1 MKEFKKNIFLLTI
14 VVCMF
19 GCDKKEIF
27 ISEQPAS
34 ISFVKTFGGSKNE
47 SARSVLKTQ
56 DGGYAVF
63 GYTQSNDGDVVST
76 KTTIQYDFWL
86 LKFDA
91 NDNLEWQ
98 KTYGGSNDEKGYK
111 IIQTQD
117 GGFAVIGYSKSSD
130 GDLVIN
136 EGFEDVWILKLN
148 ALGVIEW
155 KTNTG
160 FSGSDKGFSII
171 QTLEGGYFLGA
182 ILDVT
187 ASGGLGN
194 SKTLNRHAGGDFWG
208 IKISNTGSIEWRKYF
223 GGTNTEICYD
233 AVEVVDGYLLIGSSD
248 SLDVD
253 IKNNKGSYDFWVV
266 KIDKNGLLVWEK
278 SFGGKEIDESY
289 QIIKTADNNFLIVG
303 ETRSSDQDVSSQNG
317 GADVWVLKID
327 SNGEMLWEKTYG
339 GANFDAAKAIT
350 LTNDG
355 NFLIAGNTR
364 SVDNDVT
371 NNNGENDVWVLK
383 INPSGNLIWQKTI
396 GGSGID
402 LANDIVELNDNSI
415 LVVGESNSN
424 DKDVKENKGFT
435 DLLIVKLK

>member
-1 MKEFKKNIFLLTI
+1 MKNLKKSIFILTTVAI
-14 VVCMF
+14 II
-19 GCDKKEIF
+19 GCTKKEIF
-27 ISEQPAS
+27 ISEQPADV
-34 ISFVKTFGGSKNE
+34 SFVKTFGGANNE

-56 DGGYAVF
+56 DGGYVVF
-63 GYTQSNDGDVVST
+63 GYTQSIDGDVVST
-76 KTTIQYDFWL
+76 KSTVQYDFWL

-91 NDNLEWQ
+91 SDNLDWQ

-117 GGFAVIGYSKSSD
+117 GGFAVTGYSKSSD
-130 GDLVIN
+130 GDVMAN
-136 EGFEDVWILKLN
+136 EGFEDVWVLKLN
-148 ALGVIEW
+148 TEGVVEW

-160 FSGSDKGFSII
+160 FLGSDKGFSII
-171 QTLEGGYFLGA
+171 QTSDGGYFLGA

-194 SKTLNRHAGGDFWG
+194 SKIGSRHAGGDFWG
-208 IKISNTGSIEWRKYF
+208 IKLSNTGSLEWRKYF

-233 AVEVVDGYLLIGSSD
+233 VIEVADGYLLIGSSD

-253 IKNNKGSYDFWVV
+253 IKNNKGSYDFWIV
-266 KIDKNGLLVWEK
+266 KIDKNGTLVWEK
-278 SFGGKEIDESY
+278 SYGGKEIDESY
-289 QIIKTADNNFLIVG
+289 QIIRTAEGNFLIVG
-303 ETRSSDQDVSSQNG
+303 ETRSSDQDVSSQKG
-317 GADVWVLKID
+317 GADIWVLKVD
-327 SNGEMLWEKTYG
+327 GSGEMLWEKTYG
-339 GANFDAAKAIT
+339 GASFDAAKAIT

-355 NFLIAGNTR
+355 NYLIAGNTR
-364 SVDNDVT
+364 SIDNDVT
-371 NNNGENDVWVLK
+371 NNNGENDIWVLK

-402 LANDIVELNDNSI
+402 LANDIVELNDYSI
-415 LVVGESNSN
+415 IVVGESNSN

>member
-1 MKEFKKNIFLLTI
+1 MRNLKKSIFILTTVAI
-14 VVCMF
+14 II
-19 GCDKKEIF
+19 GCTKKEIF
-27 ISEQPAS
+27 ISEQPADV
-34 ISFVKTFGGSKNE
+34 SFVKTFGGANNE

-56 DGGYAVF
+56 DGGYVVF
-63 GYTQSNDGDVVST
+63 GYTQSIDGDVVST
-76 KTTIQYDFWL
+76 KSTVQYDFWL

-91 NDNLEWQ
+91 SDNLDWQ

-117 GGFAVIGYSKSSD
+117 GGFAVTGYSKSSD
-130 GDLVIN
+130 GDVMAN
-136 EGFEDVWILKLN
+136 EGFEDVWVLKLN
-148 ALGVIEW
+148 TEGVVEW

-160 FSGSDKGFSII
+160 FLGSDKGFSII
-171 QTLEGGYFLGA
+171 QTSDGGYFLGA

-194 SKTLNRHAGGDFWG
+194 SKIGSRHAGGDFWG
-208 IKISNTGSIEWRKYF
+208 IKLSNTGSLEWRKYF

-233 AVEVVDGYLLIGSSD
+233 VIEVADGYLLIGSSD

-253 IKNNKGSYDFWVV
+253 IKNNKGSYDFWIV
-266 KIDKNGLLVWEK
+266 KIDKNGTLVWEK
-278 SFGGKEIDESY
+278 SYGGKEIDESY
-289 QIIKTADNNFLIVG
+289 QIIRTAEGNFLIVG
-303 ETRSSDQDVSSQNG
+303 ETRSSDQDVSSQKG
-317 GADVWVLKID
+317 GADIWVLKID
-327 SNGEMLWEKTYG
+327 GSGEMLWEKTYG
-339 GANFDAAKAIT
+339 GASFDAAKAIT

-355 NFLIAGNTR
+355 NYLIAGNTR
-364 SVDNDVT
+364 SIDNDVT
-371 NNNGENDVWVLK
+371 NNNGENDIWVLK

-402 LANDIVELNDNSI
+402 LANDIVELNDYSI
-415 LVVGESNSN
+415 IVVGESNSN

>member
-1 MKEFKKNIFLLTI
+1 MKLKKNIFLLII
-14 VVCMF
+14 VACLT

-47 SARSVLKTQ
+47 SASSVLKTQ

-63 GYTQSNDGDVVST
+63 GYTQSIDGDVVST

-91 NDNLEWQ
+91 HDNLEWQ

-117 GGFAVIGYSKSSD
+117 GGFAVIGYSKSGD
-130 GDLVIN
+130 GDLITN
-136 EGFEDVWILKLN
+136 EGFEDVWVLKLN
-148 ALGVIEW
+148 TEGVVEW

-171 QTLEGGYFLGA
+171 QTLDGGYFLGA

-208 IKISNTGSIEWRKYF
+208 IKITTSGSVEWRKYF
-223 GGTNTEICYD
+223 GGTNTETCYD
-233 AVEVVDGYLLIGSSD
+233 TVEVDDGYLLIGSSD
-248 SLDVD
+248 SKDVD

-350 LTNDG
+350 LSNDG

>member
-76 KTTIQYDFWL
+76 QTTIQYDFWL

-136 EGFEDVWILKLN
+136 EGFEDVWVLKLN

-171 QTLEGGYFLGA
+171 QTLDGGYFLGA

>member
-1 MKEFKKNIFLLTI
+1 MREFKKIVFLLI
-14 VVCMF
+14 VAAYLF

-34 ISFVKTFGGSKNE
+34 VSFVKTFGGAKNE

-63 GYTQSNDGDVVST
+63 GYTQSIDGDVVST

-91 NDNLEWQ
+91 HDNLEWQ

-111 IIQTQD
+111 IIQTQE

-130 GDLVIN
+130 GDLTIN
-136 EGFEDVWILKLN
+136 EGFEDVWVLKLN
-148 ALGVIEW
+148 ALGSIEW

-171 QTLEGGYFLGA
+171 QTSDGGYFLGA
-182 ILDVT
+182 VLDVT

-208 IKISNTGSIEWRKYF
+208 VKISNSGTIEWRKYF
-223 GGTNTEICYD
+223 GGTNTETCYD
-233 AVEVVDGYLLIGSSD
+233 VIEVVDGYLLIGSSD

-266 KIDKNGLLVWEK
+266 KIDENGTLVWEK

-289 QIIKTADNNFLIVG
+289 QIIKTIGNNFLIIG
-303 ETRSSDQDVSSQNG
+303 ETRSSDQDISNQNG

-327 SNGEMLWEKTYG
+327 SNGEILWEKTYG
-339 GANFDAAKAIT
+339 GSSFDGAKAIT
-350 LTNDG
+350 STNDG
-355 NFLIAGNTR
+355 NYLIAGNTR

-371 NNNGENDVWVLK
+371 SNNGENDIWVLK
-383 INPSGNLIWQKTI
+383 ISPSGNLIWQKTI

-424 DKDVKENKGFT
+424 DKDVKGNKGFT

>member
-1 MKEFKKNIFLLTI
+1 ML
-14 VVCMF
+14 

-56 DGGYAVF
+56 NGGYVIF
-63 GYTQSNDGDVVST
+63 GYTQSIDGDIVST

-91 NDNLEWQ
+91 HDNLEWQ

-171 QTLEGGYFLGA
+171 QTLDGGYFLGT

-233 AVEVVDGYLLIGSSD
+233 AVEVDDGYLLIGSSD

-303 ETRSSDQDVSSQNG
+303 ETRSSDQDVSNQNG

-339 GANFDAAKAIT
+339 GSSFDAAKAIT
-350 LTNDG
+350 LSNDG

-424 DKDVKENKGFT
+424 DKDVKKNKGFT

>member
-1 MKEFKKNIFLLTI
+1 VKEFKKNIFLLTI